1 MRFIALDVHRDFCEV
16 AIKDESGPRLAG
28 RAKPSHRE
36 LGLARGGLRVRA
48 AHAHPPQAARA
59 GAQGQGRRSWPSG
72 HALSTKQDRAREAEF
87 AEQVETAYR
96 RLVADWQPRA
106 PRSGAGATR
115 APIFKSS
122 SWRRDSS
129 AAAISPR
136 TCAFQSAKIEPTR
149 SRFPDMARPVSSRAV
164 VGPSWQPRSLL
175 GLVRCHAAAL
185 ACG

>member
-1 MRFIALDVHRDFCEV
+1 M
-16 AIKDESGPRLAG
+16 S
-28 RAKPSHRE
+28 SHRTESSDSREEDCAFERPTLTRRKLRGLE
-36 LGLARGGLRVRA
+36 LKAED
-48 AHAHPPQAARA
+48 
-59 GAQGQGRRSWPSG
+59 GRRSWPSG

-185 ACG
+185 VCG